1 MNVQRYFIC
10 CRLARSQNLLS
21 FCKKGDDDSFTT
33 KGFDNLK
40 KAVEKFRL
48 LENSD
53 THLEARL
60 KCNLRGGSSVSQQLR
75 NLAA

>member
-1 MNVQRYFIC
+1 M
-10 CRLARSQNLLS
+10 

-60 KCNLRGGSSVSQQLR
+60 KCNLHGGSLCLR
-75 NLAA
+75 FEYRNRYKTIGYESIRS

>member
-1 MNVQRYFIC
+1 MI
-10 CRLARSQNLLS
+10 LLLY
-21 FCKKGDDDSFTT
+21 T

-48 LENSD
+48 HENSD
-53 THLEARL
+53 THLEAQL
-60 KCNLRGGSSVSQQLR
+60 KCNLLGGPSVSQQLR